1 MRATKLPSKPKP
13 GDEKLVALNFRVSES
28 FHKEFKLYSVEHSIP
43 MVELIVH
50 AFEAL
55 KAAKK
60 TGK

>member
-1 MRATKLPSKPKP
+1 MRAMTKPAAKSKP
-13 GDEKLVALNFRVSES
+13 GAAEKLVALNFRVSES

-60 TGK
+60 K